1 MVVVAMM
8 VVAKM
13 SSSGTRTALSLS
25 FNHTPTTSSS
35 SSSSLT
41 NLLAHLF
48 FKLKK
53 LQKPTLVLVVLP
65 RLKTALAPEPAPALV
80 RGGM

>member
-1 MVVVAMM
+1 MVVVSMM

-13 SSSGTRTALSLS
+13 SSSDTRTALSLS
-25 FNHTPTTSSS
+25 FNHTTITTTSSS
-35 SSSSLT
+35 SSSPT

-53 LQKPTLVLVVLP
+53 RQKPTLVVPVVLP
-65 RLKTALAPEPAPALV
+65 RLKTALARALV

>member
-1 MVVVAMM
+1 MVVVSMM

-13 SSSGTRTALSLS
+13 SSSDTRTALSLS
-25 FNHTPTTSSS
+25 FNHTTITTTSSS
-35 SSSSLT
+35 SSSSPT

-53 LQKPTLVLVVLP
+53 RQKPTLVVPVVLP
-65 RLKTALAPEPAPALV
+65 RLKTALARALV